1 MSDTL
6 TEKYIISHENLGNGF
21 DFNET
26 TKVVTPK
33 VSSDDK
39 IITVDENG
47 IKANLDLTFDTDTRE
62 LVLKGK
68 DDSSEIVNVSL
79 NTLHYEGGNGI
90 NIDGS
95 NKVAIDDGVVVTHT
109 DLTNTINGLDVTD
122 SAVDKQLVSSVSESD
137 GKISV
142 LRRALVKEDIPTIE
156 QSQVNG
162 LPDKITQCD
171 NNKSAIDT
179 LNGNALTSGSVA
191 NSIATAVA
199 AMNMTKEISGTDIIS
214 KFSLT
219 NGTISVETKTLTKSD
234 LELGNVDNTSD
245 ADKPVSTAQKT
256 AIQDC
261 HDEAVED
268 AATLDVALH
277 SVIDAETD
285 TKISSLDAA
294 KVTVE
299 TGKIF
304 DSIEQVDGVIYTTTK
319 ALTADDIPA
328 LAISKVTDLQTK
340 LDEKLDKSG
349 GTLTGDL
356 TLDGDIVSNG
366 HDVKIV
372 EGNYFQSN
380 TNDETKVANLS
391 AKNSFLQ
398 AEIAYNSAGT
408 PYGDTPYS
416 CTGCKGWCIIGIS
429 TANKTLTLRGDCSNL
444 DSYKGTTSAFSI
456 AIGEVHS
463 SKFGTITNI
472 VKNGTTSAVVTFSSL
487 PDISR
492 YESYTQTQFEDL
504 FVNDDNALYLATKPD
519 LGIEIIKNFYAQHA
533 EGGSVKAIGKYSHA
547 EGRDCIS
554 DGRYSHS
561 QGSHNFSGGM
571 ASFTSGFNNEALGGN
586 AIALGQRAISKN
598 EHNTSFVWNSS
609 SNSGTYYSKANNSF
623 CINPQGGTDG
633 FYIGDS
639 SLTSIIQNKSAA
651 KFSDTDKADL
661 SSDDGIVLA
670 IKAILLKMG
679 MKESNITMP

>member
-1 MSDTL
+1 MSDAV
-6 TEKYIISHENLGNGF
+6 TEKYILSHENLGNGF

-26 TKVVTPK
+26 TKIVTPK
-33 VSSDDK
+33 VSTDDQ

-68 DDSSEIVNVSL
+68 DDSSEIANVSL

-90 NIDGS
+90 NIDSS
-95 NKVAIDDGVVVTHT
+95 NNVAIDDTIVVTHT
-109 DLTNTINGLDVTD
+109 DLDNKINDLDVTD
-122 SAVDKQLVSSVSESD
+122 SAVDKQLVSSVSETD

-142 LRRALVKEDIPTIE
+142 VRRALVKDDIPTID

-179 LNGNALTSGSVA
+179 LNGNATTAGSVA
-191 NSIATAVA
+191 NSIATAVK
-199 AMNMTKEISGTDIIS
+199 AMDYSKELSGTEIIS
-214 KFSLT
+214 KFSLDSGKI
-219 NGTISVETKTLTKSD
+219 NVDVKTLTKSD
-234 LELGNVDNTSD
+234 IELGNVDNTSD

-285 TKISSLDAA
+285 TKIAALDSA

-299 TGKIF
+299 TGNIF
-304 DSIEQVDGVIYTTTK
+304 ESIEQIDGKVYTTTK
-319 ALTADDIPA
+319 ALTADDIPEV
-328 LAISKVTDLQTK
+328 AISKVTDLQTTLDSK
-340 LDEKLDKSG
+340 LDNSG
-349 GTLTGDL
+349 GTLSGDL
-356 TLDGDIVSNG
+356 TLNGDIISEG
-366 HDVKIV
+366 HNVKII

-380 TNDETKVANLS
+380 VNDETKVANLS

-398 AEIAYNSAGT
+398 AEVAYSGDGE

-416 CTGCKGWCIIGIS
+416 CTGCKGWCIIGVS

-444 DSYKGTTSAFSI
+444 DAYKGTTVAFSI
-456 AIGEVHS
+456 AIGSTCS

-472 VKNGTTSAVVTFSSL
+472 VKNGTTSGTVTFSAL
-487 PDISR
+487 PDLTS
-492 YESYTQTQFEDL
+492 YESYTQEQFEDL
-504 FVNDDNALYLATKPD
+504 FENDDNALYLATKPD

-554 DGRYSHS
+554 DCRYSHS

-571 ASFTSGFNNEALGGN
+571 ASFTSGFNNEALDFCS
-586 AIALGQRAISKN
+586 ISLGKKSISKN
-598 EHNTSFVWNSS
+598 GHGTSFVWNWGK
-609 SNSGTYYSKANNSF
+609 NNYYSQANGSF
-623 CINPQGGTDG
+623 CVNPDGGTDG
-633 FYIGDS
+633 FYIGTD

-651 KFSDTDKADL
+651 KFSDTDTADL
-661 SSDDGIVLA
+661 SSGDGVIDA
-670 IKAILLKMG
+670 IKAILMKMG